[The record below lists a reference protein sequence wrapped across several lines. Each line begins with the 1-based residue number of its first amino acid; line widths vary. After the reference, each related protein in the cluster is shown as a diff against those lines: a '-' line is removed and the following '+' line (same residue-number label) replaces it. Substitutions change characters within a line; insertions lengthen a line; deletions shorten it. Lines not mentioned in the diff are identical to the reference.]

1 MFKLAQTSQVKTWE
15 VFLFNPPIHPRV
27 DANPPGHS
35 LKCVRE
41 AENGMTSP
49 MFYQI
54 RVHENLSSQWTTWF
68 EEMTIEHLPDGETI
82 LSGALPDQAALHG
95 VLCRINDLGLTL
107 IALSSAEQAPANGQT
122 FWR

>member
-1 MFKLAQTSQVKTWE
+1 
-15 VFLFNPPIHPRV
+15 
-27 DANPPGHS
+27 
-35 LKCVRE
+35 
-41 AENGMTSP
+41 MTSS

-95 VLCRINDLGLTL
+95 VLCRINDLGLTIISL
-107 IALSSAEQAPANGQT
+107 KSAALDPVDGHIS
-122 FWR
+122 WR